1 MPLSIKN
8 DETEE
13 LVRKLAEATGES
25 LTEAIRVSIEERYER
40 LKRARTGL
48 TLGQELN
55 EIALRCSRRPVVSA
69 MTPDE
74 ILGYDDSGV
83 PTR

>member
-8 DETEE
+8 DETEA

-40 LKRARTGL
+40 LRRKRTGL
-48 TLGQELN
+48 SLGQELN
-55 EIALRCSRRPVVSA
+55 EIALRCSRRPVVST

-74 ILGYDDSGV
+74 ILGYDETGA